1 MTTDQT
7 MRALYLGI
15 LGLAI
20 AGSVIVSGRESLNK
34 TLQQAAIWL
43 FIFLGVIGA
52 YGLWEDISRDTTGRQ
67 AYLTD
72 GRIEV
77 PRSQDGHYYLT
88 LVVNNVPLRFV
99 VDTGASQIVLT
110 QQDAQRIGIDP
121 DKLNYWGYAMTA
133 NGEVRTAPVVISSIA
148 LGQIKDTDI
157 NAVVNGGEIDMS
169 LLGMTYLNR
178 FDHIE
183 ISNNQMVL
191 SR

>member
-15 LGLAI
+15 LGIAI
-20 AGSVIVSGRESLNK
+20 AGSLIVSGRENLNK

-67 AYLTD
+67 GYLSD

-77 PRSQDGHYYLT
+77 PLSRDGHYYLT
-88 LVVNNVPLRFV
+88 LEVNNVPLRFV

-121 DKLNYWGYAMTA
+121 STLNYWGHAMTA
-133 NGEVRTAPVVISSIA
+133 NGEVRTAPVVLGSIT
-148 LGQIKDTDI
+148 LGQVEDTHVD
-157 NAVVNGGEIDMS
+157 AVVNGGEIDMS

-183 ISNNQMVL
+183 ISNSQMVL